1 MQDERKKIVQFALDL
16 EIEELRVYPGY
27 KGDLI
32 VKITTKHKEALM
44 QIRKFA
50 LSLEILEVVI
60 KQNIDLAL
68 YEVYCVTEDDD
79 IYHIQSNNRL
89 KDVDDFHPDNS
100 EWGPAPL

>member
-1 MQDERKKIVQFALDL
+1 MQEERKKIVQFALDL

-32 VKITTKHKEALM
+32 VKITTKNKEALM
-44 QIRKFA
+44 KVRKFA
-50 LSLEILEVVI
+50 LSLELLDVII
-60 KQNIDLAL
+60 KQNTNLAL

-79 IYHIQSNNRL
+79 IYHIQSNNLL

-100 EWGPAPL
+100 EWGSAPL